1 MSLSEKKKM
10 VGTSEGSRGL
20 SRKDAILFE
29 TKKMTFEEISRDLL
43 NSCLSLARS
52 LKGSSNKENMSRK
65 QKKEVLQ

>member
-1 MSLSEKKKM
+1 MSLSERKKM

-20 SRKDAILFE
+20 SRKDTILFE

-43 NSCLSLARS
+43 KSCLSLARS

>member
-1 MSLSEKKKM
+1 M
-10 VGTSEGSRGL
+10 VGTSERSRGL
-20 SRKDAILFE
+20 ARKDAILFE

>member
-1 MSLSEKKKM
+1 M

-20 SRKDAILFE
+20 SRKDTILFE

-43 NSCLSLARS
+43 KSCLSLARS
-52 LKGSSNKENMSRK
+52 LKGSSNKENMSKK

>member
-1 MSLSEKKKM
+1 MSLSERKKM

-20 SRKDAILFE
+20 SRKDTILFE

-43 NSCLSLARS
+43 KSCLSLARS
-52 LKGSSNKENMSRK
+52 LKGSSNKENMSKK

>member
-1 MSLSEKKKM
+1 MSLSERKKM

-20 SRKDAILFE
+20 SRKDTILFE

-43 NSCLSLARS
+43 KSSLSLARS